1 VSELIELKKAQPY
14 EEAVQH
20 LVDLRDLAISQ
31 GKLPAFQ
38 TKMKKIQEQYS
49 TRSGLLNRLRAA
61 QLIP

>member
-1 VSELIELKKAQPY
+1 LKAQPY
-14 EEAVQH
+14 EEAVRH

-31 GKLPAFQ
+31 GKLSTFQ